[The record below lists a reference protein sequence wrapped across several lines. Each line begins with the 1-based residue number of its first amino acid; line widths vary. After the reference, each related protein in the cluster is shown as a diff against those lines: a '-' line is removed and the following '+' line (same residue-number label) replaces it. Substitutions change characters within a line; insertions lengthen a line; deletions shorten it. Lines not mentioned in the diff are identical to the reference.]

1 MPQKEYNQYF
11 NRYYGL
17 EWVKAQ
23 LPQEPQIWIMGPYN
37 KAVKKDN
44 WSYKGIP
51 SELKDHLQPD
61 SWQWPK
67 RVIYFFSDLHADKD
81 AFIDSLVASGGIK
94 KTGPK
99 DKDFRLT
106 KEGKKANFIL
116 GGDCFDKGP
125 STLRLL
131 KTIKILI
138 DKGADITILTGNHD
152 LRTLI
157 GNVSLLMKRTPA
169 NEHFF
174 VRMGIKP
181 MPLFK
186 EIYDTYLSSG
196 SKKESKKF
204 KKILKGIP
212 STEKCRKK
220 LFPSE
225 NWAENFAQ
233 IAKDNLSEQA
243 IAKEIKRTNKK
254 ILSFEKWCEQHD
266 LSLRQV
272 YAAVKIWQKLFL
284 HPKGEFYWF
293 FKHIK
298 MARKEGSF
306 FFVHAGVDD
315 LSAKMI
321 RASGV
326 KSINKQFSQKLKNDP
341 FDLYYGPLGNMVR
354 TKYRDTDRQFTSKG
368 SLILRNAGINA
379 IVHGHRNLYYGQ
391 RLMLRRGMV
400 NFECDTSVDINTRKK
415 EGVPGHGAS
424 VTIIR
429 PEQMVLGI
437 SSDYPFVKVFEPNRF
452 VSFKNAYRNKNGKKN
467 LKTQIG

>member
-1 MPQKEYNQYF
+1 MSRIVNNHF
-11 NRYYGL
+11 LNRYFGKQ
-17 EWVKAQ
+17 WIDAK
-23 LPQEPQIWIMGPYN
+23 LPVEPQIWILGPYN

-44 WSYKGIP
+44 WAYKGIP

-67 RVIYFFSDLHADKD
+67 RVIYFFSDLHGDKD
-81 AFIDSLVASGGIK
+81 AFISSLVASGGIK

-99 DKDFRLT
+99 DKDFKLT
-106 KEGKKANFIL
+106 KEGKKAKFIL

-131 KTIKILI
+131 KSIKLLL
-138 DKGADITILTGNHD
+138 DRGADITILTGNHD

-157 GNVSLLMKRTPA
+157 GNVSMLSKRTPA

-186 EIYDTYLSSG
+186 EIYDTYIVG
-196 SKKESKKF
+196 KSKKY
-204 KKILKGIP
+204 KKILKDAP
-212 STEKCRKK
+212 SVEKCRKE
-220 LFPSE
+220 LFPSK
-225 NWAENFAQ
+225 NWPDNFSR
-233 IAKDNLSEQA
+233 IVKDKMSDHA
-243 IAKEIKRTNKK
+243 IAKEIARTNKK
-254 ILSFEKWCEQHD
+254 IQNFEKWCDDHD

-272 YAAVKIWQKLFL
+272 YAAAKIWQKLFL

-293 FKHIK
+293 FQHIK
-298 MARKEGSF
+298 VALKEGSF

-315 LSAKMI
+315 IGARMI
-321 RASGV
+321 RSNGIE
-326 KSINKQFSQKLKNDP
+326 KLNKQFNKKLKNDP
-341 FDLYYGPLGNMVR
+341 VGLYYGHLGNMVR
-354 TKYRDTDRQFTSKG
+354 TKYRITDRKFSSKG

-379 IVHGHRNLYYGQ
+379 IVHGHRNLHHGQ
-391 RLMLRRGMV
+391 RLMLRRGMI

-429 PEQMVLGI
+429 PEKMVLGI
-437 SSDYPFVKVFEPNRF
+437 SSDYPFIKVFQPSRL
-452 VSFKNAYRNKNGKKN
+452 VSFKNNNKKN
-467 LKTQIG
+467 VKKHK